1 MLTVKKAST
10 GCHEPAGAFFEWN
23 GGSFMS
29 KIAILLPKEYM
40 LEQAR
45 NVIREDELDI
55 DILKVIKTS
64 DSVYEARQAVEQG
77 AEVVLARG
85 VQAAFIRQYT
95 NIPVAELTL
104 TGQEIGLMIAS
115 AKKKVPDKKCPQI
128 ALIGFKNMFSDT
140 TYADELFD
148 IRLKFYDITAIEQAA
163 EKVDLAIQ
171 EGADVLL
178 GGDTV
183 NALAAQKGIP
193 AQFIDSTEESIRSAI
208 GVAKKMILTAEA
220 EKNFTAQFETV
231 LDNSYNG
238 ILEIDE
244 NKEIMIV
251 NRAGE
256 ELFHKKASQLEGT
269 ALGKVIPELEQRYI
283 DDVLSGKRD
292 SFMTSVYVAGVPMML
307 TAAPI
312 QYENKIRGAII
323 SLYRNASVRKNDADE
338 LHSYY
343 LKGYV
348 AYAHFSD
355 IRITGKEMEYCVEL
369 SKMYA
374 LSKNPVL
381 ICGEDGTDKEKLA
394 QCIHN
399 NSSYKAGPFVAV
411 NCSGMTEQMQ
421 VDRLFGNPDAED
433 DSMKKGA
440 LAIGDHGTIVISEIE
455 KLSLLCQ
462 YRLYRAIRYDSLI
475 QNDLERSQTLD
486 NRIIAIT
493 GADLYQYVE
502 QGRFRQDLYYLLNSL
517 TVEIPPLRK
526 RPQDIRAIVED
537 CRVRFTK
544 RYARFPKI
552 AEDAMEALAG
562 FGWQGNEIQLESFC
576 ERLFLTSPKKTITSD
591 YVYFL
596 LDTLYPVKERISEDG
611 TTVIYQHPEAARL
624 TELLEKHQGNRSA
637 VAKELGISTT
647 TLWRRMKKY
656 GVINKYDLT

>member
-1 MLTVKKAST
+1 
-10 GCHEPAGAFFEWN
+10 
-23 GGSFMS
+23 
-29 KIAILLPKEYM
+29 M

-269 ALGKVIPELEQRYI
+269 ALEKVIPELEQRYI

-292 SFMTSVYVAGVPMML
+292 TFMTSVYVAGVPMML

-433 DSMKKGA
+433 ESMKKGA

-502 QGRFRQDLYYLLNSL
+502 QGRFRQDLYHLLNSL

-637 VAKELGISTT
+637 VAKELGLSTT

>member
-1 MLTVKKAST
+1 
-10 GCHEPAGAFFEWN
+10 
-23 GGSFMS
+23 MS

-45 NVIREDELDI
+45 NVVREDELDI

-269 ALGKVIPELEQRYI
+269 ALEKVIPELEQRYI

-433 DSMKKGA
+433 ESMKKGA

>member
-1 MLTVKKAST
+1 
-10 GCHEPAGAFFEWN
+10 
-23 GGSFMS
+23 MS

-269 ALGKVIPELEQRYI
+269 ALEKVIPELEQRYI

-348 AYAHFSD
+348 AHAHFSD

-433 DSMKKGA
+433 ESMKKGA

-637 VAKELGISTT
+637 VAKERGISTT

>member
-1 MLTVKKAST
+1 
-10 GCHEPAGAFFEWN
+10 
-23 GGSFMS
+23 MS

-45 NVIREDELDI
+45 NVIREDELEI

-193 AQFIDSTEESIRSAI
+193 SQFIDSTEESIRSAI

-269 ALGKVIPELEQRYI
+269 ALEKVIPELEQRYI

-348 AYAHFSD
+348 AHAHFSD

-433 DSMKKGA
+433 ESMKKGA

-486 NRIIAIT
+486 NRIIATT

-562 FGWQGNEIQLESFC
+562 FGWQGNEIQLEAFC

-596 LDTLYPVKERISEDG
+596 LDTLYPVKEKISEDG
-611 TTVIYQHPEAARL
+611 TTVIYQHPEVARL

>member
-1 MLTVKKAST
+1 
-10 GCHEPAGAFFEWN
+10 
-23 GGSFMS
+23 MS

-269 ALGKVIPELEQRYI
+269 VLEKVIPELEQRYI

-374 LSKNPVL
+374 LSKNPVR

-433 DSMKKGA
+433 ESMKKGA
-440 LAIGDHGTIVISEIE
+440 LAIGDHGTIVIYEIE

-493 GADLYQYVE
+493 GADLYQYLE

-562 FGWQGNEIQLESFC
+562 F
-576 ERLFLTSPKKTITSD
+576 
-591 YVYFL
+591 
-596 LDTLYPVKERISEDG
+596 
-611 TTVIYQHPEAARL
+611 
-624 TELLEKHQGNRSA
+624 
-637 VAKELGISTT
+637 
-647 TLWRRMKKY
+647 
-656 GVINKYDLT
+656 

>member
-1 MLTVKKAST
+1 
-10 GCHEPAGAFFEWN
+10 
-23 GGSFMS
+23 MS

-140 TYADELFD
+140 TYADELYD

-269 ALGKVIPELEQRYI
+269 ALEKVIPELEQRYI

-348 AYAHFSD
+348 AHAHFSD

-433 DSMKKGA
+433 ESMKKGA

-517 TVEIPPLRK
+517 TVEIPPIRK

-611 TTVIYQHPEAARL
+611 TTVIYQHPEAAHL

>member
-1 MLTVKKAST
+1 
-10 GCHEPAGAFFEWN
+10 
-23 GGSFMS
+23 MS

-95 NIPVAELTL
+95 NISVAELTL

-269 ALGKVIPELEQRYI
+269 ALEKVIPELEQRYI

-348 AYAHFSD
+348 AHAHFSD

-433 DSMKKGA
+433 ESMKKGA

>member
-1 MLTVKKAST
+1 
-10 GCHEPAGAFFEWN
+10 
-23 GGSFMS
+23 MS

-140 TYADELFD
+140 TYADELYD

-269 ALGKVIPELEQRYI
+269 ALEKVIPELEQRYI

-348 AYAHFSD
+348 AHAHFSD

-433 DSMKKGA
+433 ESMKKGA

-517 TVEIPPLRK
+517 TVEIPPIRK

>member
-1 MLTVKKAST
+1 
-10 GCHEPAGAFFEWN
+10 
-23 GGSFMS
+23 
-29 KIAILLPKEYM
+29 M

-183 NALAAQKGIP
+183 NALAAHKGIP

-269 ALGKVIPELEQRYI
+269 ALEKVIPELEQRYI

-348 AYAHFSD
+348 AHAHFSD

-433 DSMKKGA
+433 ESMKKGA

>member
-1 MLTVKKAST
+1 
-10 GCHEPAGAFFEWN
+10 
-23 GGSFMS
+23 
-29 KIAILLPKEYM
+29 M

-269 ALGKVIPELEQRYI
+269 ALEKVIPELEQRYI

-355 IRITGKEMEYCVEL
+355 IRISGKEMEYCVEL

-433 DSMKKGA
+433 ESMKKGA

>member
-1 MLTVKKAST
+1 
-10 GCHEPAGAFFEWN
+10 
-23 GGSFMS
+23 
-29 KIAILLPKEYM
+29 M

-140 TYADELFD
+140 TYADELYD

-269 ALGKVIPELEQRYI
+269 ALEKVIPELEQRYI

-348 AYAHFSD
+348 AHAHFSD

-433 DSMKKGA
+433 ESMKKGA

-537 CRVRFTK
+537 CRVKFTK

>member
-1 MLTVKKAST
+1 
-10 GCHEPAGAFFEWN
+10 
-23 GGSFMS
+23 
-29 KIAILLPKEYM
+29 M

-269 ALGKVIPELEQRYI
+269 ALEKVIPELEQRYI

-348 AYAHFSD
+348 AHAHFSD

-433 DSMKKGA
+433 ESMKKGA

-517 TVEIPPLRK
+517 TVEIPPIRK

-552 AEDAMEALAG
+552 AEDAMEVLAG

>member
-1 MLTVKKAST
+1 
-10 GCHEPAGAFFEWN
+10 
-23 GGSFMS
+23 
-29 KIAILLPKEYM
+29 M

-269 ALGKVIPELEQRYI
+269 ALEKVIPELEQRYI

-348 AYAHFSD
+348 AHAHFSD

-433 DSMKKGA
+433 ESMKKGA

-576 ERLFLTSPKKTITSD
+576 ERLFLTSPKKKITSD

>member
-1 MLTVKKAST
+1 
-10 GCHEPAGAFFEWN
+10 
-23 GGSFMS
+23 MS

-269 ALGKVIPELEQRYI
+269 ALEKVIPELEQRYI

-348 AYAHFSD
+348 AHAHFSD

-421 VDRLFGNPDAED
+421 VDRLFGKPDAED
-433 DSMKKGA
+433 ESMKKGA

-486 NRIIAIT
+486 NRIIAVT

>member
-1 MLTVKKAST
+1 
-10 GCHEPAGAFFEWN
+10 
-23 GGSFMS
+23 MS

-208 GVAKKMILTAEA
+208 GVAKKMIMTAEA

-269 ALGKVIPELEQRYI
+269 ALEKVIPELEQRYI

-348 AYAHFSD
+348 AHAHFSD

-433 DSMKKGA
+433 ESMKKGA

-637 VAKELGISTT
+637 VARELGISTT

>member
-1 MLTVKKAST
+1 
-10 GCHEPAGAFFEWN
+10 
-23 GGSFMS
+23 MS

-163 EKVDLAIQ
+163 EKADLAIQ

-269 ALGKVIPELEQRYI
+269 ALEKVIPELEQRYI

-348 AYAHFSD
+348 AHAHFSD

-421 VDRLFGNPDAED
+421 VDRLFGNLDAED
-433 DSMKKGA
+433 ESMKKGA

>member
-1 MLTVKKAST
+1 
-10 GCHEPAGAFFEWN
+10 
-23 GGSFMS
+23 MS

-183 NALAAQKGIP
+183 NALVAQKGIP

-269 ALGKVIPELEQRYI
+269 ALEKVIPELEQRYI

-348 AYAHFSD
+348 AHAHFSD

-433 DSMKKGA
+433 ESMKKGA

-486 NRIIAIT
+486 NRIIAVT

>member
-1 MLTVKKAST
+1 
-10 GCHEPAGAFFEWN
+10 
-23 GGSFMS
+23 
-29 KIAILLPKEYM
+29 M

-115 AKKKVPDKKCPQI
+115 AKKKVPDTKCPQI

-269 ALGKVIPELEQRYI
+269 ALEKVIPELEQRYI

-348 AYAHFSD
+348 AHAHFSD

-433 DSMKKGA
+433 ESMKKGA

-517 TVEIPPLRK
+517 TVEIPPIRK

-537 CRVRFTK
+537 CKVRFTK

>member
-1 MLTVKKAST
+1 
-10 GCHEPAGAFFEWN
+10 
-23 GGSFMS
+23 MS

-45 NVIREDELDI
+45 NVIREDELEI

-115 AKKKVPDKKCPQI
+115 AKRKVPDKKCPQI

-140 TYADELFD
+140 TYADELYD

-163 EKVDLAIQ
+163 EKVNLAIQ

-193 AQFIDSTEESIRSAI
+193 SQFIDSTEESIRSAI

-256 ELFHKKASQLEGT
+256 ELFHKKASQLEVT
-269 ALGKVIPELEQRYI
+269 ALEKVIPELEQRYI

-348 AYAHFSD
+348 AHAHFSD

-493 GADLYQYVE
+493 GADLYQHVE

-562 FGWQGNEIQLESFC
+562 FGWQGNEIQLEAFC

-596 LDTLYPVKERISEDG
+596 LDTLYPVKEKISEDG
-611 TTVIYQHPEAARL
+611 TTVIYQHPEVARL

>member
-1 MLTVKKAST
+1 
-10 GCHEPAGAFFEWN
+10 
-23 GGSFMS
+23 MS

-140 TYADELFD
+140 TYADELYD

-269 ALGKVIPELEQRYI
+269 ALEKVIPELEQRYI

-292 SFMTSVYVAGVPMML
+292 SFMTSVYVTGVPMML

-348 AYAHFSD
+348 AHAHFSD

-433 DSMKKGA
+433 ESMKKGA

-517 TVEIPPLRK
+517 TVEIPPIRK

-552 AEDAMEALAG
+552 AEDAMEELAG

>member
-1 MLTVKKAST
+1 
-10 GCHEPAGAFFEWN
+10 
-23 GGSFMS
+23 MS

-269 ALGKVIPELEQRYI
+269 ALEKVIPELEQRYI

-348 AYAHFSD
+348 AHAHFSD

-433 DSMKKGA
+433 ESMKKGA

-526 RPQDIRAIVED
+526 HPQDIRAIVED

>member
-1 MLTVKKAST
+1 
-10 GCHEPAGAFFEWN
+10 
-23 GGSFMS
+23 MS

-64 DSVYEARQAVEQG
+64 DSVYEARQAIEQG

-269 ALGKVIPELEQRYI
+269 ALEKVIPELEQRYI

-348 AYAHFSD
+348 AHAHFSD

-421 VDRLFGNPDAED
+421 VDRLFGNPDPED
-433 DSMKKGA
+433 ESMKKGA

>member
-1 MLTVKKAST
+1 
-10 GCHEPAGAFFEWN
+10 
-23 GGSFMS
+23 
-29 KIAILLPKEYM
+29 M

-77 AEVVLARG
+77 AEVILARG

-183 NALAAQKGIP
+183 NALVAQKGIP

-269 ALGKVIPELEQRYI
+269 ALEKVIPELEQRYI

-348 AYAHFSD
+348 AHAHFSD

-433 DSMKKGA
+433 ESMKKGA

>member
-1 MLTVKKAST
+1 
-10 GCHEPAGAFFEWN
+10 
-23 GGSFMS
+23 MS

-45 NVIREDELDI
+45 NVIREDELEI

-115 AKKKVPDKKCPQI
+115 AKRKVPDKKCPQI

-140 TYADELFD
+140 TYADELYD

-163 EKVDLAIQ
+163 EKVNLAIQ
-171 EGADVLL
+171 EGADVQL

-193 AQFIDSTEESIRSAI
+193 SQFIDSTEESIRSAI

-269 ALGKVIPELEQRYI
+269 ALEKVIPELEQRYI

-348 AYAHFSD
+348 AHAHFSD

-493 GADLYQYVE
+493 GADLYQHVE

-562 FGWQGNEIQLESFC
+562 FGWQGNEIQLEAFC

-596 LDTLYPVKERISEDG
+596 LDTLYPVKEKISEDG
-611 TTVIYQHPEAARL
+611 TTVIYQHPEVARL

>member
-1 MLTVKKAST
+1 
-10 GCHEPAGAFFEWN
+10 
-23 GGSFMS
+23 MS

-269 ALGKVIPELEQRYI
+269 ALEKVIPELEQRYI

-348 AYAHFSD
+348 AHAHFSD

-433 DSMKKGA
+433 ESMKKGA

>member
-1 MLTVKKAST
+1 
-10 GCHEPAGAFFEWN
+10 
-23 GGSFMS
+23 MS

-269 ALGKVIPELEQRYI
+269 ALEKVIPELEQRYI

-348 AYAHFSD
+348 AHAHFSD

-433 DSMKKGA
+433 ESMKKGA

-493 GADLYQYVE
+493 GADLYQYVG

-562 FGWQGNEIQLESFC
+562 FEWQGNEIQLESFC

>member
-1 MLTVKKAST
+1 
-10 GCHEPAGAFFEWN
+10 
-23 GGSFMS
+23 MS

-269 ALGKVIPELEQRYI
+269 ALEKVIPELEQRYI

-433 DSMKKGA
+433 ESMKKGA

-537 CRVRFTK
+537 SRVRFTK

>member
-1 MLTVKKAST
+1 
-10 GCHEPAGAFFEWN
+10 
-23 GGSFMS
+23 MS

-163 EKVDLAIQ
+163 ERVDLAIQ

-269 ALGKVIPELEQRYI
+269 ALEKVIPELEQRYI

-348 AYAHFSD
+348 AHAHFSD

-433 DSMKKGA
+433 ESMKKGA

>member
-1 MLTVKKAST
+1 
-10 GCHEPAGAFFEWN
+10 
-23 GGSFMS
+23 
-29 KIAILLPKEYM
+29 M

-64 DSVYEARQAVEQG
+64 DSVYEARQAVEQS

-269 ALGKVIPELEQRYI
+269 ALEKVIPELEQRYI

-433 DSMKKGA
+433 ESMKKGA

>member
-1 MLTVKKAST
+1 
-10 GCHEPAGAFFEWN
+10 
-23 GGSFMS
+23 MS

-183 NALAAQKGIP
+183 NALAAQKGIL

-269 ALGKVIPELEQRYI
+269 ALEKVIPELEQRYI

-433 DSMKKGA
+433 ESMKKGA

-486 NRIIAIT
+486 NRIIAVT

>member
-1 MLTVKKAST
+1 
-10 GCHEPAGAFFEWN
+10 
-23 GGSFMS
+23 
-29 KIAILLPKEYM
+29 M

-140 TYADELFD
+140 TYADELYD
-148 IRLKFYDITAIEQAA
+148 IRLKFYDITAIEQAT

-269 ALGKVIPELEQRYI
+269 ALEKVIPELEQRYI

-348 AYAHFSD
+348 AHAHFSD

-433 DSMKKGA
+433 ESMKKGA

-517 TVEIPPLRK
+517 TVEIPPIRK

>member
-1 MLTVKKAST
+1 
-10 GCHEPAGAFFEWN
+10 
-23 GGSFMS
+23 MS

-269 ALGKVIPELEQRYI
+269 ALEKVIPELEQRYI

-348 AYAHFSD
+348 AHTHFSD

-433 DSMKKGA
+433 ESMKKGA

>member
-1 MLTVKKAST
+1 
-10 GCHEPAGAFFEWN
+10 
-23 GGSFMS
+23 MS

-115 AKKKVPDKKCPQI
+115 AKKKVPDQKCPQI

-269 ALGKVIPELEQRYI
+269 ALEKVIPELEQRYI

-348 AYAHFSD
+348 AHAHFSD

-433 DSMKKGA
+433 ESMKKGA

-562 FGWQGNEIQLESFC
+562 FGWQGNEIQLEAFC

>member
-1 MLTVKKAST
+1 
-10 GCHEPAGAFFEWN
+10 
-23 GGSFMS
+23 
-29 KIAILLPKEYM
+29 M

-269 ALGKVIPELEQRYI
+269 ALEKVIPELEQRYI

-292 SFMTSVYVAGVPMML
+292 SFMTSVYVAGVPMMF

-433 DSMKKGA
+433 ESMKKGA

>member
-1 MLTVKKAST
+1 
-10 GCHEPAGAFFEWN
+10 
-23 GGSFMS
+23 MS

-45 NVIREDELDI
+45 NVIREDELEI

-163 EKVDLAIQ
+163 EKVNLAIQ

-183 NALAAQKGIP
+183 NALAAQKGIS

-269 ALGKVIPELEQRYI
+269 ALEKVIPELEQRYI

-348 AYAHFSD
+348 AHAHFSD

-433 DSMKKGA
+433 ESMKKGA

-562 FGWQGNEIQLESFC
+562 FGWQGNEIQLEAFC

-596 LDTLYPVKERISEDG
+596 LDTLYPVKEKISEDG
-611 TTVIYQHPEAARL
+611 TTVIYQHPEVARL

>member
-1 MLTVKKAST
+1 
-10 GCHEPAGAFFEWN
+10 
-23 GGSFMS
+23 MS

-148 IRLKFYDITAIEQAA
+148 IRLKFYDIAAIEQAA
-163 EKVDLAIQ
+163 EKVNLAIQ

-269 ALGKVIPELEQRYI
+269 ALEKVIPELEQRYI

-348 AYAHFSD
+348 AHAHFSD

-433 DSMKKGA
+433 ESMKKGA
-440 LAIGDHGTIVISEIE
+440 LAISDHGTIVISEIE

-552 AEDAMEALAG
+552 VEDAMEALAG

>member
-1 MLTVKKAST
+1 
-10 GCHEPAGAFFEWN
+10 
-23 GGSFMS
+23 MS

-140 TYADELFD
+140 TYADELYD

-269 ALGKVIPELEQRYI
+269 ALEKVIPELEQRYI

-348 AYAHFSD
+348 AHAHFSD

-433 DSMKKGA
+433 ESMKKGA

-517 TVEIPPLRK
+517 TVEIPPIRK

-537 CRVRFTK
+537 CKVRFTK

>member
-1 MLTVKKAST
+1 
-10 GCHEPAGAFFEWN
+10 
-23 GGSFMS
+23 MS

-269 ALGKVIPELEQRYI
+269 ALEKVIPELEQRYI

-292 SFMTSVYVAGVPMML
+292 SFMTSVYVASVPMML

-348 AYAHFSD
+348 AHAHFSD

-374 LSKNPVL
+374 LSRNPVL

-433 DSMKKGA
+433 ESMKKGA

-517 TVEIPPLRK
+517 TVEIPPIRK

-552 AEDAMEALAG
+552 AEDAMEVLAG

-611 TTVIYQHPEAARL
+611 TTVVYQHPEAARL